1 MLKILALGDVV
12 GTAAIAHLRTK
23 LWSVRSS
30 LGADY
35 VIANG
40 ENATDIHGLS
50 NPDAEALLDCG
61 IDLLTMGNHTYGR
74 RDLYSFLDNDPRIIR
89 PANFPPA
96 APGQGYATV
105 QVNGYRILIINIQ
118 GQVYMEPLADPFDT
132 VERILNKERGDY
144 DFAVMDI
151 HAEATSEKLALAH
164 VFDGRIAAMFGT
176 HTHVPTADEQI
187 LPKGSGYITD
197 LGMTGPTNGIL
208 GTDAAAVI
216 TKFRTHMPQR
226 FTVAQGGK
234 IQAAGALFEIDPD
247 SGKCLSV
254 KRITF

>member
-1 MLKILALGDVV
+1 MLKILTLGDIV
-12 GTAAIAHLRTK
+12 GSAAISYLRSN
-23 LWSVRSS
+23 LWSVRSRLS
-30 LGADY
+30 ADF

-50 NPDAEALLDCG
+50 APDAEALLDSG

-105 QVNGYRILIINIQ
+105 HVCGYRLLVINVQ

-132 VERILNKERGDY
+132 VERILTREAGDY
-144 DFAVMDI
+144 DAALMDI
-151 HAEATSEKLALAH
+151 HAEATSEKLALAR
-164 VFDGRIAAMFGT
+164 VFDGRITAMFGT

-187 LPKGSGYITD
+187 LPHGSGYITD
-197 LGMTGPTNGIL
+197 LGMTGPVDSIL
-208 GTDAAAVI
+208 GTDPTAVI

-226 FTVAQGGK
+226 FTVAQGP
-234 IQAAGALFEIDPD
+234 IRACGALFEIDPAA
-247 SGKCLSV
+247 GKCLSV

>member
-1 MLKILALGDVV
+1 MLKILTLGDVV
-12 GTAAIAHLRTK
+12 GTAAISYLRTN
-23 LWSVRSS
+23 LWSARSR
-30 LGADY
+30 LGVDF

-50 NPDAEALLDCG
+50 APDAEALLDSG

-74 RDLYSFLDNDPRIIR
+74 RDLYGFLDSDPRIIR

-105 QVNGYRILIINIQ
+105 NVCGYRLLVINVQ

-132 VERILNKERGDY
+132 VERILAREAGDY
-144 DFAVMDI
+144 DAALMDI
-151 HAEATSEKLALAH
+151 HAEATSEKLAIAR
-164 VFDGRIAAMFGT
+164 VFDGRITAMFGT

-187 LPKGSGYITD
+187 LPRGSGYITD
-197 LGMTGPTNGIL
+197 LGMTGPVDSIL
-208 GTDAAAVI
+208 GTDPNAVI

-226 FTVAQGGK
+226 FTVAQGP
-234 IQAAGALFEIDPD
+234 IRACGALFEIDPGA
-247 SGKCLSV
+247 GKCLSV

>member
-1 MLKILALGDVV
+1 MLKILTLGDVV
-12 GTAAIAHLRTK
+12 GTAAISYLRAR
-23 LWSVRSS
+23 LWSVRSE
-30 LGADY
+30 LGADL

-40 ENATDIHGLS
+40 ENASDIHGLS
-50 NPDAEALLDCG
+50 AADAEALLDCG

-96 APGQGYATV
+96 APGQGYVTV
-105 QVNGYRILIINIQ
+105 DVCGWRVLVINVQ
-118 GQVYMEPLADPFDT
+118 GQVFMEPLADPFDT

-144 DFAVMDI
+144 DFAIMDI

-176 HTHVPTADEQI
+176 HTHVQTADEQI
-187 LPKGSGYITD
+187 LPHGSGYITD

-208 GTDAAAVI
+208 GTDAAAVVA
-216 TKFRTHMPQR
+216 KFRTHMPQR
-226 FTVAQGGK
+226 FTVAQGK
-234 IQAAGALFEIDPD
+234 IQAAGALFEIDPNT
-247 SGKCLSV
+247 GKCLSV

>member
-1 MLKILALGDVV
+1 MLKILTLGDVV
-12 GTAAIAHLRTK
+12 GTAAISHLRTN
-23 LWSVRSS
+23 LWSARSR
-30 LGADY
+30 LGADF

-50 NPDAEALLDCG
+50 APDAEALLDSG

-74 RDLYSFLDNDPRIIR
+74 RDLYGFLDSDPRIIR

-105 QVNGYRILIINIQ
+105 RVCGYRLLVINVQ

-132 VERILNKERGDY
+132 VERILAREAGDY
-144 DFAVMDI
+144 DAALMDI
-151 HAEATSEKLALAH
+151 HAEATSEKLALAR

-187 LPKGSGYITD
+187 LPRGSGYITD
-197 LGMTGPTNGIL
+197 LGMTGPVDSIL
-208 GTDAAAVI
+208 GTDPTAVI
-216 TKFRTHMPQR
+216 TKLRTHMPQR
-226 FTVAQGGK
+226 FTVAQGPVR
-234 IQAAGALFEIDPD
+234 ACGALFEIDPAA
-247 SGKCLSV
+247 GKCLSV

>member
-40 ENATDIHGLS
+40 ENASEIHGLS
-50 NPDAEALLDCG
+50 NTDAEALLDCG
-61 IDLLTMGNHTYGR
+61 IDFLTMGNHTYGK
-74 RDLYSFLDNDPRIIR
+74 RDLYSFLDSDPRIIR

-105 QVNGYRILIINIQ
+105 QVDGYRILIINIQ

-144 DFAVMDI
+144 DFAIMDI

-176 HTHVPTADEQI
+176 HTHVQTADEQI
-187 LPKGSGYITD
+187 LPHGSGYITD

-208 GTDAAAVI
+208 GTDAAAVVA
-216 TKFRTHMPQR
+216 KFRTHMPQR
-226 FTVAQGGK
+226 FTVAQGK
-234 IQAAGALFEIDPD
+234 IQAAGALFEIDPNT
-247 SGKCLSV
+247 GKCLSV
-254 KRITF
+254 KRVTF